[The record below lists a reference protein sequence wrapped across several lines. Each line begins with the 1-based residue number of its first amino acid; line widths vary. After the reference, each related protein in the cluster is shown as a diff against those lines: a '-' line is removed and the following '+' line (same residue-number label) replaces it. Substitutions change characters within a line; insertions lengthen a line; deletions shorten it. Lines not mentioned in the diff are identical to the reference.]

1 MASTVLTRSLLTH
14 RFIHSSFSLSTHK
27 PRLLSSLFNKR
38 QFHFQSSPSYTAY
51 KASSRVPCVMVS
63 SVVGRRANFS
73 TQTLSTNEP
82 VVSVDWLHANLKEP
96 DLKVPAWACSYC
108 PSFLAFG

>member
-1 MASTVLTRSLLTH
+1 MICYSCYLQ
-14 RFIHSSFSLSTHK
+14 
-27 PRLLSSLFNKR
+27 KR

-51 KASSRVPCVMVS
+51 KASSWVPCVMAS

-108 PSFLAFG
+108 PTALFSCF